1 MQLIEALKSIR
12 GRSGEPDPVR
22 FELLTGHTPL
32 HLRTFLT
39 AELLQRMP
47 ENGVDV
53 SIGYYG
59 DLTGNV
65 QRAADSQPDGAAVV
79 IEWSDLDPRLG
90 YRSAFGWR
98 PDRMADVVQSVGMRI
113 EQLQTSLLRMA
124 ETSTVAVCMPTLPL
138 PPMFMAPSGFA
149 DIAALQIRQQ
159 MDELA
164 IQLVATGS
172 IRVIDSLQLDV
183 VSPMSERF
191 DATSELRTGFPY
203 SMSHAS
209 ALAAQLAKLLR
220 PSTALKGIITD
231 LDNTLWAGIVGE
243 DGIDAVSWDVDRR
256 SQHHAIYQELLASL
270 AEIGVLVGVASRN
283 DASVVGMAL
292 QRDDLVVPAT
302 KLFPIEANW
311 GPKSQS
317 VARIL
322 QTWNIAAD
330 SVVFIDDSAIE
341 LAEVS
346 AAFPDLQCRQFPTDD
361 EAAVVELLSELRDLF
376 GRTAV
381 VSDDTLRIDSIRA
394 AYELRDQ
401 ATDSDTFL
409 EGAEAEITLEWN
421 QPDER
426 SLQLVNKTNQFNL
439 NGRRMDEFTW
449 HRRQLA
455 VEAFTLGVVYR
466 DRFAPLGKISVVL
479 GRNLGDEL
487 HIDSWVLSCRAFSR
501 RIEHAVLE
509 SLFLRYGVDRLVF
522 DFEATNRN
530 GPLTTTLTELIGTE
544 PVSGPVTLTRD
555 AFRTNCP
562 NLFARVIDDEYDR
575 RPVAA

>member
-1 MQLIEALKSIR
+1 MQLIEALKIIR
-12 GRSGEPDPVR
+12 GHSGETEPVR

-47 ENGVDV
+47 EHCVDV
-53 SIGYYG
+53 AIGYYG
-59 DLTGNV
+59 DLAGNV
-65 QRAADSQPDGAAVV
+65 QRAIDSPPDGAAVV

-90 YRSAFGWR
+90 FRSAFGWR
-98 PDRMADVVQSVGMRI
+98 PDRMADVVQSAGMRI
-113 EQLQTSLLRMA
+113 EQLQTSLLRLA

-159 MDELA
+159 IDELA
-164 IQLVATGS
+164 IQLLATGS
-172 IRVIDSLQLDV
+172 IRVIDSLQLDA

-209 ALAAQLAKLLR
+209 ALAAQLAKLLQ
-220 PSTALKGIITD
+220 PSAALKGIITD

-243 DGIDAVSWDVDRR
+243 DGIDAISWDIDSR

-283 DASVVGMAL
+283 DASVVETAL
-292 QRDDLVVPAT
+292 QRDDLIVSTT

-311 GPKSQS
+311 GPKSES
-317 VARIL
+317 VGRIL
-322 QTWNIAAD
+322 QAWNIAAD
-330 SVVFIDDSAIE
+330 SVVFIDDSPIE

-361 EAAVVELLSELRDLF
+361 EAAVVELLTELRDLF
-376 GRTAV
+376 GRAAV
-381 VSDDTLRIDSIRA
+381 VSDDTLRIESIRA

-409 EGAEAEITLEWN
+409 EGADAEITLEWN

-449 HRRQLA
+449 HRRQRDA
-455 VEAFTLGVVYR
+455 EAFTLGVVYR

-479 GRNLGDEL
+479 GRHLGNEL

-509 SLFLRYGVDRLVF
+509 SMFLRYGVDRLVF

-530 GPLTTTLTELIGTE
+530 GPLTTTLTELLGTE